1 MRCEL
6 CTEIDSLIAVNSSQ
20 IGLEKKKVTILL
32 SNTALIL
39 YKAGSRTDADVVDR
53 HIKLILSTCTC
64 SFDNFNTKIKA
75 AVLKERQDWKLP
87 QIKDLN
93 LVMPDHYIFTTPNNF
108 FIVLGITESSLLKSV
123 LNI

>member
-39 YKAGSRTDADVVDR
+39 YKAGSRTDVVDR
-53 HIKLILSTCTC
+53 HIKRILSTCTC

-93 LVMPDHYIFTTPNNF
+93 LVMPDHYTFTTPNNF

>member
-1 MRCEL
+1 M
-6 CTEIDSLIAVNSSQ
+6 
-20 IGLEKKKVTILL
+20 L

-39 YKAGSRTDADVVDR
+39 YKAGSRTDVVDR
-53 HIKLILSTCTC
+53 HIKLILSTYTC

-87 QIKDLN
+87 QTKDLN
-93 LVMPDHYIFTTPNNF
+93 LVMPDHYTFTTPNNF

>member
-1 MRCEL
+1 M
-6 CTEIDSLIAVNSSQ
+6 
-20 IGLEKKKVTILL
+20 ILL

-39 YKAGSRTDADVVDR
+39 YKAGSRTDVVDR
-53 HIKLILSTCTC
+53 HIKRILSTCTC

-75 AVLKERQDWKLP
+75 AVLKERQDGKLT

-93 LVMPDHYIFTTPNNF
+93 LVMPDHYTFTTPNNF
-108 FIVLGITESSLLKSV
+108 SIVLGIIESSLLTTFYLKSV

>member
-39 YKAGSRTDADVVDR
+39 YKAGSRTDVVDR
-53 HIKLILSTCTC
+53 HIKLILSTYTC

-87 QIKDLN
+87 QTKDLN
-93 LVMPDHYIFTTPNNF
+93 LVMPDHYTFTTPNNF